1 MPSIEDKMGPFFT
14 PKKKEVLLDVFD
26 LDIANSLVALGSTQ
40 AQAVSSL
47 ADIAV
52 VVTAT
57 SASADGFRLRD
68 CSVSQGEKKVQYV
81 INRAAAQ
88 VRVYAPTG
96 GKLNGTT
103 NGSVTL
109 ASASH
114 GQFVC
119 INQSTNE
126 YVKL

>member
-1 MPSIEDKMGPFFT
+1 MPTVEDKLGPFFT
-14 PKKKEVLLDVFD
+14 PLKKSALVDVFD
-26 LDIANSLVALGSTQ
+26 LDIQRAIGALGSVQSQ
-40 AQAVSSL
+40 AFSSL

-52 VVTAT
+52 VATAT

-68 CSVSQGEKKVQYV
+68 CSLSKGEKKVQYV
-81 INRAAAQ
+81 INRSASQ

-96 GKLNGTT
+96 GTLNGVL

-109 ASASH
+109 TSATH